1 MTDKEYL
8 YDEYKRAEA
17 RYNALKACV
26 EGVNAGTTESAAP
39 ASTATPTAT
48 QTQHTEQ
55 TTTPAETQTTTKPT
69 SDSVPT
75 PKTTDSEIV
84 YEGKPEFTIKV
95 GETLSL
101 TFYGL
106 NCTDTGG
113 FAYIT
118 NGTFGSQ
125 PVYRYKLKET
135 RIDNGFRYDVTI
147 TGFTKGDGMFSMCP
161 YRKDKQAKRVF
172 IHVR

>member
-1 MTDKEYL
+1 MTDKEYM

-17 RYNALKACV
+17 RYKALKACI
-26 EGVNAGTTESAAP
+26 EKDTGTAESAAP
-39 ASTATPTAT
+39 ASTAPLTTT
-48 QTQHTEQ
+48 QTQHAEQ
-55 TTTPAETQTTTKPT
+55 TTTPTETQTTTKPI

-75 PKTTDSEIV
+75 PKTTDPEIV
-84 YEGKPEFTIKV
+84 YEGEPEYTIKV

-106 NCTDTGG
+106 NSTDPGG
-113 FAYIT
+113 FEYIT

-125 PVYRYKLKET
+125 PVYKYKLKET
-135 RIDNGFRYDVTI
+135 RIDNGFRYNVTI
-147 TGFTKGDGMFSMCP
+147 TGYTKGDSMLSMAP
-161 YRKDKQAKRVF
+161 YRKDKEAKRVF